1 MPRRRSTPHTFEQ
14 RIEAEKARLE
24 LKLAR
29 LRRKGPKQDELLN
42 KIRQLETAA
51 QINEWLLTPGLQPPK
66 NFKIDH
72 VTRLKA

>member
-1 MPRRRSTPHTFEQ
+1 
-14 RIEAEKARLE
+14 

-51 QINEWLLTPGLQPPK
+51 RINEWLSSPRLQPPK
-66 NFKIDH
+66 DFKIDH
-72 VTRLKA
+72 VTRLKV